1 MHHDR
6 EALLKRFYQNLKD
19 RPLDPERD
27 ANYYV
32 PYLEEDPSE
41 DPIAHLRTRINW
53 SEAASIN
60 LLSGQR
66 GSGKS
71 TGLRR
76 LKTYLEQDGHIVF
89 LCDMRDYLNLTTPV
103 EISDFLMAVM
113 GGLSDE
119 IANLYGVN
127 PGQRGFWERMVDF
140 VKREVRI
147 EEFGVGT
154 EGLELKANLKDD
166 PTFKQK
172 LQGHLRGHVARL
184 VKEAHRFGAEAVQL
198 VRDKY
203 RDQDRKVVLLL
214 DSIEQIRGVGAEAK
228 SVYDSVENLFSV
240 HADSL
245 RLDLLHVIYTLPP
258 YLSTLAPGLGRYLGG
273 AVAENLPSVHVF
285 NRDGSADPRGL
296 KILKDIVGKR
306 CPEWE
311 QIFSE
316 AQLRR
321 MACGAGGDLR
331 DFFRLIREALIGASM
346 PDGGELPVADRLI
359 EDAENKLRREML
371 PIAEDDKVWLRKI
384 NTSKEAELQNVQFL
398 SRLAN
403 FFDTHLVLN
412 YRNGQDWYD
421 VHPLIRD
428 SLD

>member
-1 MHHDR
+1 MHHDH
-6 EALLKRFYQNLKD
+6 ETLLKRFYQSLKD
-19 RPLDPERD
+19 QPLDPTD
-27 ANYYV
+27 PYYI
-32 PYLEEDPSE
+32 PYLEEDPRE
-41 DPIAHLRTRINW
+41 DPIAHLRTRIDW
-53 SEAASIN
+53 SEAASVN

-76 LKTYLEQDGHIVF
+76 LKKYLEKDGHIVF

-103 EISDFLMAVM
+103 EISDFFMAVM

-119 IANLYGVN
+119 IEKLYRVN
-127 PGQRGFWERMVDF
+127 PGGRGFWERMADF
-140 VKREVRI
+140 VKKEVKI
-147 EEFGVGT
+147 EEFSVGAEGV
-154 EGLELKANLKDD
+154 ELKASLKDD

-172 LQGHLRGHVARL
+172 LQSYLRGHVARL
-184 VKEAHRFGAEAVQL
+184 VKEAHQFGVEAVDL
-198 VRDKY
+198 VHKKY
-203 RDQDRKVVLLL
+203 GDPDRKVVLLL

-228 SVYDSVENLFSV
+228 TVYDSVENLFSV

-245 RLDLLHVIYTLPP
+245 RLDLLHVVYTIPP
-258 YLSTLAPGLGRYLGG
+258 YLIPLAPGLGRYLGG
-273 AVAENLPSVHVF
+273 AVVENLPSVHVF
-285 NRDGSADPRGL
+285 NQDGSEDPRGL

-311 QIFSE
+311 RIFSE

-321 MACGAGGDLR
+321 MACATGGDLR
-331 DFFRLIREALIGASM
+331 DFFRLIKAVLIDASM
-346 PDGGELPVADRLI
+346 PDEGALPVADRLI
-359 EDAENKLRREML
+359 EDAKNKLQREML

-384 NTSKEAELQNVQFL
+384 NASKEAELQNVQFL

>member
-1 MHHDR
+1 MHHDH
-6 EALLKRFYQNLKD
+6 EALLKQFYQNLKD
-19 RPLDPERD
+19 QPLNPTDP
-27 ANYYV
+27 YYI

-41 DPIAHLRTRINW
+41 DPIAHLRQRINW
-53 SEAASIN
+53 SEAASVN

-76 LKTYLEQDGHIVF
+76 LKKYLERDGHIVF

-103 EISDFLMAVM
+103 EISDFFMAVM

-119 IANLYGVN
+119 IEKLYQVN
-127 PGQRGFWERMVDF
+127 PGQRGFWERMADF
-140 VKREVRI
+140 VKKEVKI
-147 EEFGVGT
+147 EEFGVGAD
-154 EGLELKANLKDD
+154 GVELKASLKDD

-172 LQGHLRGHVARL
+172 LQGYLRGHVARL
-184 VKEAHRFGAEAVQL
+184 VREAHRFGAEAVDL
-198 VRDKY
+198 VRQKY
-203 RDQDRKVVLLL
+203 GDPDRKVVLLL

-228 SVYDSVENLFSV
+228 TVYDSVENLFSV

-245 RLDLLHVIYTLPP
+245 RLDLLHVIYTIPS
-258 YLSTLAPGLGRYLGG
+258 YLIPLAPGLGRYLGG
-273 AVAENLPSVHVF
+273 AVVENLPSVHVF
-285 NRDGSADPRGL
+285 NRDGSEDPRGL

-311 QIFSE
+311 RIFSE

-321 MACGAGGDLR
+321 MACATGGDLR
-331 DFFRLIREALIGASM
+331 DFFRLIKEVLIGASM
-346 PDGGELPVADRLI
+346 PDGGELPVAERLI
-359 EDAENKLRREML
+359 EDAKNKLQREML

-384 NTSKEAELQNVQFL
+384 NASKKTELQNKEML
-398 SRLAN
+398 SRLAGY
-403 FFDTHLVLN
+403 FDTHLVLN

>member
-1 MHHDR
+1 MHHDH
-6 EALLKRFYQNLKD
+6 EALLKRFYQSLKD
-19 RPLDPERD
+19 QPLDPTD
-27 ANYYV
+27 PYYI
-32 PYLEEDPSE
+32 PYLEEDPRE
-41 DPIAHLRTRINW
+41 DPIAHLRTRIDW
-53 SEAASIN
+53 SEAASVN

-76 LKTYLEQDGHIVF
+76 LKKYLEKDGHIVF

-103 EISDFLMAVM
+103 EISDFFMAVM

-119 IANLYGVN
+119 IEKLYRVN
-127 PGQRGFWERMVDF
+127 PGGRGFWERMADF
-140 VKREVRI
+140 VKKEVKI
-147 EEFGVGT
+147 EEFSVGAEGV
-154 EGLELKANLKDD
+154 ELKASLKDD

-172 LQGHLRGHVARL
+172 LQGYLRGHVARL
-184 VKEAHRFGAEAVQL
+184 VKEAHQFGAEAVDL
-198 VRDKY
+198 VRKKY
-203 RDQDRKVVLLL
+203 GDPDRKVVLLL

-228 SVYDSVENLFSV
+228 TVYDSVENLFSV

-245 RLDLLHVIYTLPP
+245 RLDLLHVVYTIPP
-258 YLSTLAPGLGRYLGG
+258 YLIPLAPGLGRYLGG
-273 AVAENLPSVHVF
+273 AVVENLPSVHVF
-285 NRDGSADPRGL
+285 NQDGSEDSRGL

-311 QIFSE
+311 RIFSE

-321 MACGAGGDLR
+321 MACATGGDLR
-331 DFFRLIREALIGASM
+331 DFFRLIKAVLIGASM
-346 PDGGELPVADRLI
+346 LDEGALPVADRLI
-359 EDAENKLRREML
+359 EDAKNKLQREML
-371 PIAEDDKVWLRKI
+371 PIAEDDKVWLRKV
-384 NTSKEAELQNVQFL
+384 NASKEAELQNVQFL

>member
-1 MHHDR
+1 MHHDH
-6 EALLKRFYQNLKD
+6 EALLKRFYQSLRD

-41 DPIAHLRTRINW
+41 DPIAHLRKRIGW
-53 SEAASIN
+53 SDAASVN

-103 EISDFLMAVM
+103 EISDFFMAVM

-119 IANLYGVN
+119 IQELYGVN
-127 PGQRGFWERMVDF
+127 PSQRGFWERMADF
-140 VKREVRI
+140 VNKEVKI
-147 EEFGVGT
+147 EEFGVGAD
-154 EGLELKANLKDD
+154 GLELKASLKDD

-172 LQGHLRGHVARL
+172 LQQYLRGHVARL
-184 VKEAHRFGAEAVQL
+184 VKEAHRFGAEAVEL
-198 VRDKY
+198 VRKKY
-203 RDQDRKVVLLL
+203 RDPDRKVVLLL

-228 SVYDSVENLFSV
+228 TVYDSVENLFSV

-245 RLDLLHVIYTLPP
+245 RLDLLHVIYTIPP
-258 YLSTLAPGLGRYLGG
+258 YLIPLAPGLGRYLGG
-273 AVAENLPSVHVF
+273 NIAENLPSVHVF
-285 NRDGSADPRGL
+285 HQDGSEDTRGL
-296 KILKDIVGKR
+296 AVLKKIVGKR

-316 AQLRR
+316 TQLQR
-321 MACGAGGDLR
+321 MACGTGGDLR
-331 DFFRLIREALIGASM
+331 DFFRLIREVLIGASM
-346 PDGGELPVADRLI
+346 PDGGGLPVADRLI

-384 NTSKEAELQNVQFL
+384 NASKEAELQNKELL
-398 SRLAN
+398 SRLAGY
-403 FFDTHLVLN
+403 FDTHLVLN

-428 SLD
+428 TLD